1 MDKRGLCL
9 IFAVAFV
16 FSVCSLAEAATTGKI
31 VGHVFDQKGEPLP
44 GANMVVEGTN
54 RGATTDTDGYY
65 LILSVD
71 PGSYTLKASMV
82 GYTPATKTDV
92 RVITD
97 ITTEVDFTLNE
108 ATLELGELTVV
119 AERPPVEA
127 DVTESR
133 YVVTAEEI
141 DALPL
146 VRSMDSF
153 VELEAGINV
162 DGTDRVRNAYY
173 RAAGNGEVAE
183 YMVDGIRLTTQDGR
197 NWRGNVNPSAIAEI
211 TVLAGGL
218 NAEYGNIGSIQ
229 IVTRDGGRDYHG
241 QVHYRFTPGQQQHWG
256 QNAYESAVHRGHLNY
271 GDPAWDNETDSS
283 GRLVHQ
289 RSSDDYTDVRG
300 HFLEGSLSGPIGR
313 NAAFFTSTQHDFQP
327 KSLPQPEQR
336 TPFNTNN
343 SYKVTFDAS
352 TSMRVRVGGL
362 YSWNKRR
369 VSSGFDAR
377 SIFLPENESR
387 WGIHKNSDNML
398 YASFTQTVSAR
409 TFYEVRLSY
418 YASKQDTSD
427 IPGETIDPD
436 LDNDAW
442 YYVTPGAQ
450 RRFQLGEQ
458 NRLSL
463 RGDLSSQVTRGH
475 FLKAGFNLTR
485 FDAYRIFDA
494 REDTKTRNRRL
505 YYYGKRGQL
514 QEGMTP
520 MELTGYIQDKMEFE
534 GLIVNAG
541 LRYERFWGADVPLY
555 ITQAAP
561 MTQSYTRFV
570 KYTPWG
576 KMEPHQWI
584 LPRLGVS
591 HPVTDKSKIH
601 FFYGKYHTR
610 PEFDLFFR
618 NRWISA
624 GQASLDK
631 NGNGQIDPAE
641 ENNNLFSND
650 GFGSAYAANVFS
662 FQDTQIST
670 AFELGTEWNFISD
683 YTLQTTAYYRVSN
696 GFLLVQTGDFRD
708 PGLGTKGKSR
718 AYGPKRHATTRGLE
732 LALKKG
738 LKHNFSFKAAINLG
752 WGEHLDT
759 GGTKAGHGSVVVYPD
774 ASFIGDPT
782 RYWNKWTIDQTTG
795 EEIPQPPT
803 GAELEKLQAAAQTQ
817 VDKLIAGE
825 LGSGADFRRT
835 FKLWEMPGLSQE
847 SRAQLQGLY
856 ALQTV
861 SWRAGSRDDARRT
874 NGSLVLIYASPPD
887 FGPGGAFWG
896 SKLFGDIRLNMIYR
910 IYTGQIFIFTDPI
923 TNIKAK
929 REGPTSD
936 TVDISFQKGFN
947 IRGIRPLLYVEIN
960 NLFNQQLMRTQAER
974 TPVEYLRF
982 GLLEPR
988 PDDTLFKQF
997 GDVDEL
1003 NRFENERRQIFAGL
1017 RFTW

>member
-1 MDKRGLCL
+1 M
-9 IFAVAFV
+9 
-16 FSVCSLAEAATTGKI
+16 
-31 VGHVFDQKGEPLP
+31 
-44 GANMVVEGTN
+44 
-54 RGATTDTDGYY
+54 
-65 LILSVD
+65 
-71 PGSYTLKASMV
+71 
-82 GYTPATKTDV
+82 
-92 RVITD
+92 RVTTD

-119 AERPPVEA
+119 AERPLVEA

-256 QNAYESAVHRGHLNY
+256 NNAYESAVHRGHLNY
-271 GDPAWDNETDSS
+271 GDPVWDKETDNS

-300 HFLEGSLSGPIGR
+300 HFLEASLSGPIGR

-352 TSMRVRVGGL
+352 TSMRVRMGGL

-369 VSSGFDAR
+369 VSSSFDAR
-377 SIFLPENESR
+377 SIFLPETESR
-387 WGIHKNSDNML
+387 WGIQKNSDNML
-398 YASFTQTVSAR
+398 YASFIQTVSAR

-427 IPGETIDPD
+427 IPTATVDPD
-436 LDNDAW
+436 LDSDAW
-442 YYVTPGAQ
+442 FYVTPGTQ

-458 NRLSL
+458 KRLSL

-485 FDAYRIFDA
+485 FDAYSIFDA

-514 QEGMTP
+514 REGMTP

-541 LRYERFWGADVPLY
+541 LRYERFWGAEVPLY

-576 KMEPHQWI
+576 KMEPLQWI

-591 HPVTDKSKIH
+591 HPVTDRSKIH

-610 PEFDLFFR
+610 PEFGLFFR

-641 ENNNLFSND
+641 ENNNLFAND
-650 GFGSAYAANVFS
+650 GFGSAFAANVFS

-696 GFLLVQTGDFRD
+696 GFLLVQTGDFQA

-718 AYGPKRHATTRGLE
+718 AFGPKRHATTRGLE

-738 LKHNFSFKAAINLG
+738 LKHNFSFKAAINMG

-795 EEIPQPPT
+795 EEIPQSPT

-817 VDKLIAGE
+817 VDKLVAGE

-887 FGPGGAFWG
+887 FGPGERFWG
-896 SKLFGDIRLNMIYR
+896 SKLFGDIRLNLIYR

-936 TVDISFQKGFN
+936 TVDISFQKGLN
-947 IRGIRPLLYVEIN
+947 IKGIRPLLYVEIN

-997 GDVDEL
+997 GDVSEL

-1017 RFTW
+1017 RVTW